1 LLFADGTKADLASV
15 KAAFDL
21 INRSRR
27 LPVMLETFLGSCPA
41 FLQWLKLLTGVS
53 DEICKQY
60 HLITRDI
67 EQYLAEYEVSR
78 LAMLV

>member
-1 LLFADGTKADLASV
+1 
-15 KAAFDL
+15 
-21 INRSRR
+21 
-27 LPVMLETFLGSCPA
+27 MLETFLGSCPA